1 MITTYL
7 HPIVPLIII
16 LYRHATDVKAM
27 IEGVIESVD
36 VLKSVVTLTL
46 KAITNISGKFRL

>member
-1 MITTYL
+1 LITTYL

-36 VLKSVVTLTL
+36 VSKSVVTLTL